1 MTAAEREATTR
12 RNMLIRRGMALASKA
27 LGNLDKTGRD
37 ELARVYRAA
46 SLEIGQA
53 ILARAEADGS
63 LALVQLRALLSQIE
77 ARLDQL
83 VVQRNVL
90 LNDGLRVAAEL
101 GVQPF
106 LMVTVGAETLMRVPD
121 EAVRFVQ
128 GFVAA
133 DGLQLSDRLWRID
146 RGARDAVVNAVE
158 RSVVMGQSASQAAR
172 EFLNRGQAVPFDVQ
186 QKLNASGA
194 IGVSKETAAIMT
206 GDRSGGGAMAQAQRV
221 FRTEINRAH
230 GVAYM
235 TQAEKTPG
243 FIGFQF
249 TLSPAHPEP
258 DICDDLAA
266 ADKFGLGKGM
276 YPSMAEFLKI
286 WPAHPNTLSAPVGKF
301 EEPPA

>member
-121 EAVRFVQ
+121 EAIRFVQ

-230 GVAYM
+230 GIAYM

-243 FIGFQF
+243 FIGFKF
-249 TLSPAHPEP
+249 TLSPRHPEP
-258 DICDDLAA
+258 DICDELAT
-266 ADKFGLGKGM
+266 ADKFGLGPGM

>member
-1 MTAAEREATTR
+1 MTPAEREATTR

-27 LGNLDKTGRD
+27 MGNLDKTGRD

-63 LALVQLRALLSQIE
+63 LALLQLRALLSQIE

-106 LMVTVGAETLMRVPD
+106 LMVTAGAETLMRVPD

-230 GVAYM
+230 GIAYM

-243 FIGFQF
+243 FIGFKF
-249 TLSPAHPEP
+249 TLSPRHPEP
-258 DICDDLAA
+258 DICDELAT
-266 ADKFGLGKGM
+266 ADKFGLGPGM

-286 WPAHPNTLSAPVGKF
+286 WPAHPNTLSAPVGVF
-301 EEPPA
+301 EDPKS